1 LDLSGLV
8 LPDVGF
14 CLVLFGRWILVL
26 VFLDVAGFQ
35 KGSWLLVFRK
45 DLLGFSVGFPAWD
58 IVVIVT
64 RIQSCHSRKG
74 LLEAFDKEERSFD
87 K

>member
-8 LPDVGF
+8 LSDVGF

-45 DLLGFSVGFPAWD
+45 DLFDFSVGFPA
-58 IVVIVT
+58 
-64 RIQSCHSRKG
+64 
-74 LLEAFDKEERSFD
+74 
-87 K
+87 